1 MQYLLLNT
9 YYCSNIEE
17 ILYSINFQL
26 HPKIKMNNF
35 QIFKNQLE
43 NTIAMDSNQ
52 FSKNLNNQLN
62 AEKLGYQNSS
72 NETIF
77 KGSNFIDDSFKSDLN
92 KIWIDNGLD
101 FDAEKTS
108 LFYKGINGEM
118 IEVKDHQAIINNKN
132 NNLLNIPKM
141 QYTTLQLSTIKNLIE
156 NIRGNTTIES
166 IMNVD
171 DKRFV
176 FNLAV
181 DNAIQDVKQ
190 DDPHKLRLV
199 IVSSHDS
206 SVSCHISFIHF
217 RMFCFNQMNKLKQ
230 SNPLVFKHTKSINDN
245 VKNINRIIDFNKG
258 QFTQSIEDYKLMIK
272 KEITDNQ
279 VKEVL
284 EKLYFDKWN
293 GKKVCIDRT
302 LKQERDKT
310 YLDLVEVKQIKEN
323 LEKEFNQNGRTA
335 YSLHNGINY
344 YYSHQMGASNI
355 KDESEKA
362 RIRMEQNYYGK
373 NSAIIDKSKEL
384 CLAL

>member
-1 MQYLLLNT
+1 MENQ
-9 YYCSNIEE
+9 IE
-17 ILYSINFQL
+17 
-26 HPKIKMNNF
+26 
-35 QIFKNQLE
+35 IFKNQLE
-43 NTIAMDSNQ
+43 NTLAVSNQQ
-52 FSKNLNNQLN
+52 FSKNLENQLN

-77 KGSNFIDDSFKSDLN
+77 KGSNFIDDSFKKDIN
-92 KIWIDNGLD
+92 IIWRENELD
-101 FDAEKTS
+101 FKAVKRD
-108 LFYKGINGEM
+108 LFFKNAKGELIKIN
-118 IEVKDHQAIINNKN
+118 DYQAICHDTKDQ
-132 NNLLNIPKM
+132 LLNIPKM
-141 QYTTLQLSTIKNLIE
+141 QYTTLQLDSIKKVIQE
-156 NIRGNTTIES
+156 VRGQTTIES

-171 DKRFV
+171 NKRFV
-176 FNLAV
+176 FNLAI
-181 DNAIQDVKQ
+181 DDAIEDVQK

-230 SNPLVFKHTKSINDN
+230 SNPLIFKHTKSINEN
-245 VKNINRIIDFNKG
+245 VKNINRIIDFKKG
-258 QFTQSIEDYKLMIK
+258 EFTKSIEDYKLMVR
-272 KEITDNQ
+272 KEIKEEQ

-284 EKLYFDKWN
+284 ENLFYEKWKN
-293 GKKVCIDRT
+293 KKVCTDRV
-302 LKQERDKT
+302 LKTQRDKT

-323 LEKEFNQNGRTA
+323 LEREFQLNGRTA

-355 KDESEKA
+355 NDESEKA

-373 NSAIIDKSKEL
+373 NSNIIDKSKEL

>member
-1 MQYLLLNT
+1 
-9 YYCSNIEE
+9 
-17 ILYSINFQL
+17 
-26 HPKIKMNNF
+26 MNN
-35 QIFKNQLE
+35 QIELFKNQLE
-43 NTIAMDSNQ
+43 NTINMNSEQ
-52 FSKNLNNQLN
+52 FSNNINNQLT

-77 KGSNFIDDSFKSDLN
+77 KGSKFIDDTFKNDLDV
-92 KIWIDNGLD
+92 IWKNNGLD
-101 FDAEKTS
+101 FEAVKAP
-108 LFYKGINGEM
+108 LFYKGTNGEL
-118 IEVKDHQAIINNKN
+118 IEVKDHQAIINNQN
-132 NNLLNIPKM
+132 NNLLNIPKL
-141 QYTTLQLSTIKNLIE
+141 QYTTLQLSAIKNLVSQ
-156 NIRGNTTIES
+156 IRQYTTIES
-166 IMNVD
+166 ISNID
-171 DKRFV
+171 DKKFII
-176 FNLAV
+176 NLMV
-181 DNAIQDVKQ
+181 DNQIQEVQK

-206 SVSCHISFIHF
+206 SVSCHISFFHT

-230 SNPLVFKHTKSINDN
+230 SQPLIFKHTRSINDN
-245 VKNINRIIDFNKG
+245 VSRLGSIIDWNKQ
-258 QFTQSIEDYKLMIK
+258 QFTKSIEDYKLMVR
-272 KEITDNQ
+272 KEIKQEQ

-284 EKLYFDKWN
+284 ERLYFDKWN

-302 LKQERDKT
+302 TKSERDKS

-323 LEKEFNQNGRTA
+323 LEKEFQLNGRTA

>member
-1 MQYLLLNT
+1 
-9 YYCSNIEE
+9 
-17 ILYSINFQL
+17 
-26 HPKIKMNNF
+26 MNN
-35 QIFKNQLE
+35 QIELFKNQLE
-43 NTIAMDSNQ
+43 NTLSISNEQ
-52 FSKNLNNQLN
+52 FSNNINNQLT

-77 KGSNFIDDSFKSDLN
+77 KGSKFIDDTFKNDLDT
-92 KIWIDNGLD
+92 IWQNNGLD
-101 FDAEKTS
+101 FEAVRTP
-108 LFYKGINGEM
+108 LFYKGINGELL
-118 IEVKDHQAIINNKN
+118 EVKDHQAIINNQN
-132 NNLLNIPKM
+132 NNLLNIPKL
-141 QYTTLQLSTIKNLIE
+141 QYTTLQLSTIKKLISE
-156 NIRGNTTIES
+156 IRGNTTIES

-181 DNAIQDVKQ
+181 DGAVEDVKQ

-217 RMFCFNQMNKLKQ
+217 RMFCFNQMNKLKD
-230 SNPLVFKHTKSINDN
+230 SNPLTFKHTRSINEN
-245 VKNINRIIDFNKG
+245 VSRINSIIDFKKG
-258 QFTQSIEDYKLMIK
+258 EFTKSIEDYKLMVR

-284 EKLYFDKWN
+284 ENLYREKFV

-302 LKQERDKT
+302 LKTERDKN
-310 YLDLVEVKQIKEN
+310 YLDLVEVKQIKQN
-323 LEKEFNQNGRTA
+323 LEREFEQNGRTA
-335 YSLHNGINY
+335 YALCNGINY
-344 YYSHQMGASNI
+344 YYNHQQGASNI

-373 NSAIIDKSKEL
+373 NSAIIDRSKEL
-384 CLAL
+384 CLSL

>member
-1 MQYLLLNT
+1 MD
-9 YYCSNIEE
+9 
-17 ILYSINFQL
+17 
-26 HPKIKMNNF
+26 NF

-43 NTIAMDSNQ
+43 NTINMDSQQ

-101 FDAEKTS
+101 FEAVKTP
-108 LFYKGINGEM
+108 LFYKGINGELL
-118 IEVKDHQAIINNKN
+118 EVKDHQAIINNKN
-132 NNLLNIPKM
+132 NNLLNIPKL
-141 QYTTLQLSTIKNLIE
+141 QYTTLQLSTIKNLVSQ
-156 NIRGNTTIES
+156 IRQYTTIES
-166 IMNVD
+166 ISNID
-171 DKRFV
+171 DKKFII
-176 FNLAV
+176 NLMV
-181 DNAIQDVKQ
+181 DNQIQEVQK

-206 SVSCHISFIHF
+206 SVSCHISFFHT

-230 SNPLVFKHTKSINDN
+230 SQPLIFKHTRSINDN
-245 VKNINRIIDFNKG
+245 VSRLGSIIDWNKQ
-258 QFTQSIEDYKLMIK
+258 QFTKSIEDYKLMVR
-272 KEITDNQ
+272 KEIKEEQ

-284 EKLYFDKWN
+284 ERLYFDKWN
-293 GKKVCIDRT
+293 NKKVCIDRT

-310 YLDLVEVKQIKEN
+310 YLDLIEVKQIKEN
-323 LEKEFNQNGRTA
+323 LEKEFQLNGRTA

-355 KDESEKA
+355 KDDSEKA

-373 NSAIIDKSKEL
+373 NSAIIDRSKEL
-384 CLAL
+384 CMSL

>member
-1 MQYLLLNT
+1 
-9 YYCSNIEE
+9 
-17 ILYSINFQL
+17 
-26 HPKIKMNNF
+26 MNN
-35 QIFKNQLE
+35 QIELFKNQLE
-43 NTIAMDSNQ
+43 NTLSISNEQ

-72 NETIF
+72 NETLY
-77 KGSNFIDDSFKSDLN
+77 KGSNFIDDTFKNDLDV
-92 KIWIDNGLD
+92 IWKDNGLD
-101 FDAEKTS
+101 FEAVRTP
-108 LFYKGINGEM
+108 LFYKGINGELL
-118 IEVKDHQAIINNKN
+118 EVKDHQAIINNQN
-132 NNLLNIPKM
+132 NNLLNIPKL
-141 QYTTLQLSTIKNLIE
+141 QYTTLQLSAIKNLVSQ
-156 NIRGNTTIES
+156 IRQYTTIES
-166 IMNVD
+166 ISNID
-171 DKRFV
+171 DKKFII
-176 FNLAV
+176 NLMV
-181 DNAIQDVKQ
+181 DNQIQEVQK

-206 SVSCHISFIHF
+206 SVSCHISFFHT

-230 SNPLVFKHTKSINDN
+230 SQPLIFKHTRSINDN
-245 VKNINRIIDFNKG
+245 VSRLSSIIDWNKQ
-258 QFTQSIEDYKLMIK
+258 QFTKSIEDYKLMVR

-284 EKLYFDKWN
+284 ENLYRDKFV

-323 LEKEFNQNGRTA
+323 LEKEFSQNGRTA

-373 NSAIIDKSKEL
+373 NSAIIDRSKEL

>member
-1 MQYLLLNT
+1 MD
-9 YYCSNIEE
+9 
-17 ILYSINFQL
+17 
-26 HPKIKMNNF
+26 NF

-43 NTIAMDSNQ
+43 NTINMDSNQ

-77 KGSNFIDDSFKSDLN
+77 KGSNFIDDSFKKDLN
-92 KIWIDNGLD
+92 IIWKENELD
-101 FDAEKTS
+101 FEAVRRD
-108 LFYKGINGEM
+108 LFFKNKKGELIKIN
-118 IEVKDHQAIINNKN
+118 DYQAICHDTKDQ
-132 NNLLNIPKM
+132 LLNIPKM
-141 QYTTLQLSTIKNLIE
+141 QYTTLQLDSIKKLIQE
-156 NIRGNTTIES
+156 IRGNTTIES

-171 DKRFV
+171 NKRFV
-176 FNLAV
+176 FNLAI
-181 DNAIQDVKQ
+181 DNSIQEVQK
-190 DDPHKLRLV
+190 DDPHKLRLA

-217 RMFCFNQMNKLKQ
+217 RMWCFNQMNKLKQ

-245 VKNINRIIDFNKG
+245 VKNINRIIDFKKG
-258 QFTQSIEDYKLMIK
+258 EFTKSIEDYKYMVR
-272 KEITDNQ
+272 KEINENQ

-293 GKKVCIDRT
+293 NKKVCIDRT
-302 LKQERDKT
+302 LKQEREKT

-323 LEKEFNQNGRTA
+323 LEKEFQLNGRTA

-355 KDESEKA
+355 KDESTRA
-362 RIRMEQNYYGK
+362 RIRTEQNYWGK

>member
-1 MQYLLLNT
+1 MENQ
-9 YYCSNIEE
+9 IE
-17 ILYSINFQL
+17 
-26 HPKIKMNNF
+26 
-35 QIFKNQLE
+35 IFKNQLE
-43 NTIAMDSNQ
+43 NTLSISNEQ
-52 FSKNLNNQLN
+52 FSKNLENQLN

-77 KGSNFIDDSFKSDLN
+77 KGSNVIDDSFKKDLN
-92 KIWIDNGLD
+92 IIWKENELD
-101 FDAEKTS
+101 FKAVRRD
-108 LFYKGINGEM
+108 LFFKNGKGELIKIN
-118 IEVKDHQAIINNKN
+118 DYQAICHDTKDQ
-132 NNLLNIPKM
+132 LLNIPKM
-141 QYTTLQLSTIKNLIE
+141 QYTTLQLDSIKKVIQE
-156 NIRGNTTIES
+156 VRGQTTIES
-166 IMNVD
+166 IMNID
-171 DKRFV
+171 NKRFV
-176 FNLAV
+176 FNLAI
-181 DNAIQDVKQ
+181 DDAIQDVQK

-258 QFTQSIEDYKLMIK
+258 EFTKSIEDYKLMVR
-272 KEITDNQ
+272 KEINENQ

-284 EKLYFDKWN
+284 ERLYFDKWN
-293 GKKVCIDRT
+293 NKKVCIDRT

-323 LEKEFNQNGRTA
+323 LEKEFSQNGRTA

-355 KDESEKA
+355 KDESTRA
-362 RIRMEQNYYGK
+362 RIRTEQNYWGK
-373 NSAIIDKSKEL
+373 NSAIIDRSKEL

>member
-1 MQYLLLNT
+1 
-9 YYCSNIEE
+9 
-17 ILYSINFQL
+17 
-26 HPKIKMNNF
+26 MNN
-35 QIFKNQLE
+35 QIELFKNQLE
-43 NTIAMDSNQ
+43 NSLSISNEQ
-52 FSKNLNNQLN
+52 FSNNINNQLT

-77 KGSNFIDDSFKSDLN
+77 KGSKFIDDTFKNDLDI
-92 KIWIDNGLD
+92 IWKNNGLD
-101 FDAEKTS
+101 FEAVRTP
-108 LFYKGINGEM
+108 LFYKGVNGEL
-118 IEVKDHQAIINNKN
+118 IEVKDHQAIINNQN
-132 NNLLNIPKM
+132 NNLLNIPKL
-141 QYTTLQLSTIKNLIE
+141 QYTTLQLSTIKKLISE
-156 NIRGNTTIES
+156 IRGNTTIES

-181 DNAIQDVKQ
+181 DGAVEDVKQ

-217 RMFCFNQMNKLKQ
+217 RMFCFNQMNKLKS

-245 VKNINRIIDFNKG
+245 VARINQIIDFKKG
-258 QFTQSIEDYKLMIK
+258 EFTKSIQDYKYMIQK
-272 KEITDNQ
+272 QITDEQ
-279 VKEVL
+279 IKEVL

-293 GKKVCIDRT
+293 GKKVCIDRL
-302 LKQERDKT
+302 LKSERDKS
-310 YLDLVEVKQIKEN
+310 YLDLVEVKQINEN
-323 LEKEFNQNGRTA
+323 LKKEFDINGKNA

-373 NSAIIDKSKEL
+373 NANIIDKSKEL
-384 CLAL
+384 CMAL

>member
-1 MQYLLLNT
+1 
-9 YYCSNIEE
+9 
-17 ILYSINFQL
+17 
-26 HPKIKMNNF
+26 MNN
-35 QIFKNQLE
+35 QIELFKNQLE
-43 NTIAMDSNQ
+43 NTINMDSAQ
-52 FSKNLNNQLN
+52 FSNNINNQLT

-77 KGSNFIDDSFKSDLN
+77 KGSKFIDDSLKTDLDI
-92 KIWIDNGLD
+92 IWKNNNLD
-101 FDAEKTS
+101 FEAVRTP
-108 LFYKGINGEM
+108 LFYKGINGEL
-118 IEVKDHQAIINNKN
+118 IEIKDHQAIINNKN
-132 NNLLNIPKM
+132 NNLLNIPKL
-141 QYTTLQLSTIKNLIE
+141 QYTTLQLSTIKNLISQ
-156 NIRGNTTIES
+156 IRGNTTIES

-181 DNAIQDVKQ
+181 DGAVSDVKQ

-217 RMFCFNQMNKLKQ
+217 RMFCFNQMNKLRD
-230 SNPLVFKHTKSINDN
+230 SNPLTFKHTRSINEN
-245 VKNINRIIDFNKG
+245 VARINSIIDFKKG
-258 QFTQSIEDYKLMIK
+258 EFTKSIEDYKYMVR

-284 EKLYFDKWN
+284 ENLYREKFV

-310 YLDLVEVKQIKEN
+310 YLDLIEVKQIKEN
-323 LEKEFNQNGRTA
+323 LKKEFEQNGRTA
-335 YSLHNGINY
+335 YALCNGINY
-344 YYSHQMGASNI
+344 YYNHQQGASNI
-355 KDESEKA
+355 KDESTRA

-373 NSAIIDKSKEL
+373 NSLLIDKAKEL

>member
-1 MQYLLLNT
+1 MDNQ
-9 YYCSNIEE
+9 IE
-17 ILYSINFQL
+17 L
-26 HPKIKMNNF
+26 
-35 QIFKNQLE
+35 FKNQLE
-43 NTIAMDSNQ
+43 NTLSISSQQ
-52 FSKNLNNQLN
+52 FSNNINNQLT

-77 KGSNFIDDSFKSDLN
+77 KGSKFIDDTFKNDLDT
-92 KIWIDNGLD
+92 IWQNNGLD
-101 FDAEKTS
+101 FEAVRTP
-108 LFYKGINGEM
+108 LFYKGINGELL
-118 IEVKDHQAIINNKN
+118 EVKDHQAIINNQN
-132 NNLLNIPKM
+132 NNLLNIPKL
-141 QYTTLQLSTIKNLIE
+141 QYTTLQLSTIKKLISE
-156 NIRGNTTIES
+156 IRVNTTIES

-181 DNAIQDVKQ
+181 DGAVEDVKQ

-217 RMFCFNQMNKLKQ
+217 RMFCFNQMNKLKD
-230 SNPLVFKHTKSINDN
+230 SNPLTFKHTRSINEN
-245 VKNINRIIDFNKG
+245 VSRINSIIDFKKG
-258 QFTQSIEDYKLMIK
+258 EFTKSIEDYKLMVR

-284 EKLYFDKWN
+284 ENLYREKFV

-302 LKQERDKT
+302 LKTERDKN
-310 YLDLVEVKQIKEN
+310 YLDLVEVKQIKQN
-323 LEKEFNQNGRTA
+323 LEREFEQNGRTA
-335 YSLHNGINY
+335 YALCNGINY
-344 YYSHQMGASNI
+344 YYNHQQGASNI

-373 NSAIIDKSKEL
+373 NSAIIDRSKEL
-384 CLAL
+384 CLSL